1 MAEFTEFPLNLNETE
16 AKSTEKTKSPEKAGR
31 RKGLS
36 DVVKLIVDAMR
47 RGRIDL
53 TFLLMIF
60 LLTAVGLVMLLSA
73 SFASSYYET
82 LEAEGG
88 PQPAYYFIK
97 QLEFAVLGVVALFAV
112 SLIPMQVY
120 KKLSGLALML
130 SLALLVGV
138 ILRGLGE
145 NGAVRWIRIGPI
157 NFQPSELA
165 KAAMIICFA
174 KWTAN
179 LGPRM
184 RTFKLGFLPFILT
197 IIVFALLLLCEPH
210 LSATLIIFGV
220 GLILMWVGGT
230 RWYYIFGTLLLA
242 YLAYL
247 FVQNN
252 REALLK
258 ITDKFEYIY
267 TRLDAWLY
275 TYDREKV
282 SKDQSWQIIQSLN
295 AVGSGGLLGL
305 GFGQSRQKYLYLP
318 EEHNDYIFAIICE
331 ELGFV
336 GATLILL
343 LFAILIIR
351 GYWLALH
358 CKDIFTRMMV
368 VGMITLLAVQ
378 VFLNVAVVT
387 NSLPSTGISL
397 PFFSYGGT
405 ALIVQMAEMGIVLS
419 ASRDIPDK

>member
-16 AKSTEKTKSPEKAGR
+16 AKANETGKQSEKAGKNGR
-31 RKGLS
+31 LTGL
-36 DVVKLIVDAMR
+36 VKLLIDATR

-53 TFLLMIF
+53 TFLLMIL

-73 SFASSYYET
+73 SFASAYYET
-82 LEAEGG
+82 LQEKEVA
-88 PQPAYYFIK
+88 QPTLYFIK
-97 QLEFAVLGVVALFAV
+97 QLEFAALGIAVMLIV
-112 SLIPMQVY
+112 SLIPMQFY
-120 KKLSGLALML
+120 KKLSGLALVL
-130 SLALLVGV
+130 SLALLMGV
-138 ILRGLGE
+138 LVRGLGE
-145 NGAVRWIRIGPI
+145 NGATRWIRIGPI
-157 NFQPSELA
+157 RFQPSELA

-179 LGPRM
+179 LGPKM
-184 RTFKLGFLPFILT
+184 RTFRLGFLPFMLT
-197 IIVFALLLLCEPH
+197 IVVFALLLLCEPH

-220 GLILMWVGGT
+220 GLIMMWVGGT
-230 RWYYIFGTLLLA
+230 RWYYIAGILFLA
-242 YLAYL
+242 YLGYL

-252 REALLK
+252 RELLLT
-258 ITDKFEYIY
+258 ITNKFEYIY

-282 SKDQSWQIIQSLN
+282 TRDQSWQVIQSLN

-387 NSLPSTGISL
+387 NSLPATGISL

-405 ALIVQMAEMGIVLS
+405 ALVVQMAEMGIVLS